1 MDTNSFPP
9 PNQQDIS
16 SFPPPHQQPH
26 HVAGASTADQEA
38 LSLLIPTG
46 QSAWAIAAGYL
57 GLVSL
62 LLWPLGFVAIL
73 ASWKSLS
80 RARTK
85 ATMLRIVT
93 GFVGGGVGVG
103 VTLLFIVSMLGS

>member
-1 MDTNSFPP
+1 MDINSFAPA
-9 PNQQDIS
+9 
-16 SFPPPHQQPH
+16 HQQPRH
-26 HVAGASTADQEA
+26 GAGLSTADQEA
-38 LSLLIPTG
+38 ILLLIPAG
-46 QSAWAIAAGYL
+46 QSGWAIAAGYL

-103 VTLLFIVSMLGS
+103 VTLLFVVSMLGS